1 MKFEKIRNG
10 AIKVMLAVQAMTK
23 YTSRLM
29 GHIAMC
35 IATAVLFIY
44 CEGSV
49 FTDARTFT
57 WQEIKPALRALIQYS
72 AIFGTA
78 FFGLGL
84 ALEFGGREI
93 KTERVYHRSTMP
105 RSKDVE

>member
-1 MKFEKIRNG
+1 MKSETIKNW
-10 AIKVMLAVQAMTK
+10 AIKVMPAVQATTK

-35 IATAVLFIY
+35 MAAAVLFIY

-49 FTDARTFT
+49 FTDTRSFT
-57 WQEIKPALRALIQYS
+57 LQEIKPALRALIQYS

-84 ALEFGGREI
+84 AFEFGGRDI
-93 KTERVYHRSTMP
+93 KTERVYRKQSA
-105 RSKDVE
+105 E